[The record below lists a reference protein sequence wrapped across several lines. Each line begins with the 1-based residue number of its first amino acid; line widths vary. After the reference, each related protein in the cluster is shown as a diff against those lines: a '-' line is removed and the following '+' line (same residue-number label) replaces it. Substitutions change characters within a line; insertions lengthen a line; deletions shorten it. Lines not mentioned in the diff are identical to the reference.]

1 VKVIEVR
8 GLQKRYG
15 RHVAVEDVSFSVN
28 AGELVALIGHNGAGK
43 STTLKALTGQLQP
56 SAGEVLVAG
65 VNVLQDPG
73 EARRRFGYVPEE
85 PQLYEYLTAR
95 EMLEL
100 VVEVRGQGDIP
111 ATLAAVGL
119 QDDADR
125 LIREYSQGMRRKAAL
140 AAAMVS
146 KPQVLILDEALNG
159 LDPPS
164 AARVKAHLRALAEGG
179 AAVLLSTHVLETV
192 EKIADRVVML
202 ARGRVVADHSGQRRS
217 ARRAWSG
224 CFCRG
229 LGRVCRAEPQDTA
242 APRHSNRLLCRSA
255 SAFGSSRGSR
265 SSHITMSAGSHTY
278 GSPLSVTSPAD
289 TARVTSKRR

>member
-1 VKVIEVR
+1 MKVIEVR

-15 RHVAVEDVSFSVN
+15 RHVAVEDVSFSVS

-73 EARRRFGYVPEE
+73 EARRRFGYVPED
-85 PQLYEYLTAR
+85 PQLYDYLTAR

-202 ARGRVVADHSGQRRS
+202 ARGRVVADHSVAEIGEE
-217 ARRAWSG
+217 
-224 CFCRG
+224 G
-229 LGRVCRAEPQDTA
+229 LERLFLSRIGESLGEGRP
-242 APRHSNRLLCRSA
+242 
-255 SAFGSSRGSR
+255 G
-265 SSHITMSAGSHTY
+265 
-278 GSPLSVTSPAD
+278 
-289 TARVTSKRR
+289 